1 MGRGATKTGIRQRCI
16 SWGVMFS
23 LAAYFLN
30 LCTLSPQ
37 VHAASTGRLSSGQQA
52 SAEHCAQSRGAT
64 QHLAPGVADHE
75 QKGDPFCCDLRSE
88 HNKVIPSFLI
98 LADFLPVV
106 AYLFLPSFTTLV
118 NGGVQLL
125 HSMHALHSSHPPPL
139 YVILCALLF

>member
-1 MGRGATKTGIRQRCI
+1 MGRGATKTGIRQRCTTY
-16 SWGVMFS
+16 GVMFS

-30 LCTLSPQ
+30 LCTLSPR
-37 VHAASTGRLSSGQQA
+37 VHAASAGRLSSDQQA
-52 SAEHCAQSRGAT
+52 SAEHCAQSRGAA
-64 QHLAPGVADHE
+64 QSPAPGVADHE
-75 QKGDPFCCDLRSE
+75 QKEDPFCCDLRSA

-106 AYLFLPSFTTLV
+106 AHLFLPSSTTLV

-125 HSMHALHSSHPPPL
+125 HSMHALHSSRSPPL